1 MLPMIQRERIHE
13 KYLGERLRAEL
24 GLDPR
29 VCELGIHVHVLLGEL
44 CVVLDGLVATA
55 QRREWIERLA
65 RELLPD
71 YEVRN
76 EIRVQCMLEPKR
88 ELLA

>member
-1 MLPMIQRERIHE
+1 MLQRERTHE
-13 KYLGERLRAEL
+13 KYLAERLRAEL

-29 VCELGIHVHVLLGEL
+29 VHELGIHVHVLLGEA

-55 QRREWIERLA
+55 QRREWVELLA

-71 YEVRN
+71 YEIRN
-76 EIRVQCMLEPKR
+76 DIRVQCMLEPKR